1 MSGCYLS
8 VTFVWLK
15 YFSSAMYFYNF
26 SALHSIIQGLVSK
39 EVKSGFHLLLLFISV
54 PPSSVQNK
62 LQACDVTSLLS
73 SCCLLK
79 KPRHSPDL
87 HSLKI
92 NKLLVR
98 QGNLF
103 VLMTNKEV
111 NVPNAE

>member
-1 MSGCYLS
+1 M
-8 VTFVWLK
+8 TFVWLK

-26 SALHSIIQGLVSK
+26 SALHTIVQGLVGK
-39 EVKSGFHLLLLFISV
+39 EVKNGFFIFLLFISA

-62 LQACDVTSLLS
+62 LRACDVTSLLS
-73 SCCLLK
+73 GHCLLK

-87 HSLKI
+87 HLLKI

-98 QGNLF
+98 QDNLF
-103 VLMTNKEV
+103 VLVTNKEV